1 MNQTKSKVI
10 IDKASIV
17 IGDVICDNL
26 MTFGSVKGNVF
37 CTGRVPI
44 YEESFL
50 VGKVYAF
57 AFMSLSKNEDNS
69 NYIVQNPKREVQDK
83 MRGLSYEITSELGL

>member
-26 MTFGSVKGNVF
+26 MTFESVKGNVF
-37 CTGRVPI
+37 CTGRVTI
-44 YEESFL
+44 YEESFSGRESICFSFHEVEQKRRQFEL
-50 VGKVYAF
+50 YRSESQKGGTGQ
-57 AFMSLSKNEDNS
+57 NERA
-69 NYIVQNPKREVQDK
+69 I
-83 MRGLSYEITSELGL
+83 I